1 MNRMENISR
10 VFQKQKRKKNMKRLN
25 FITLFK
31 IEFLLP
37 FTGCKK
43 VLGKMPVKDAIQ
55 NLT

>member
-1 MNRMENISR
+1 MENISR

-43 VLGKMPVKDAIQ
+43 VLGKMPVRYAIQ

>member
-1 MNRMENISR
+1 MENISR
-10 VFQKQKRKKNMKRLN
+10 VFQKQKRKKNMKRFN